1 MQGPIKR
8 FKISGLYGYKNVEIV
23 FPGQVLI
30 LIAGNGSGK
39 TTILNALHAFLRGRF
54 NRLRSLEFASI
65 ECEFHSTGELVTL
78 NKSQITALEPGTS
91 ELLSTMARAGGI
103 SEDQIYDF
111 VASVYDPGK
120 GIRPF
125 IANSVVRTIFD
136 ASPWGFDD
144 IEQKLNE
151 LHALIGSGIP
161 EDVQLIR
168 DQVARAI
175 DGIEIVYLPTYR
187 RIENPMLSPA
197 STRRRHRLVRTRN
210 LPQHGTTLQE
220 QDQINYA
227 LNDVEERL
235 AELSDEAERISNWEY
250 RSASATIID
259 EALEGQPASGGTA
272 PEELPLPD
280 IDSLVRFLSRVSRA
294 DATALFEVP
303 SRESEESSKR
313 RVEAIK
319 DLYATGR
326 INHGDLGLLRYFL
339 SRLGPVIEKTKVTE
353 IMLQKF
359 VEACNGYLQS
369 SSDEK
374 KFVYEPNSMRVTV
387 VNNFTNKV
395 VPMNQLSSGETQ
407 VISLFAR
414 LYLYPRRNL
423 VLIDEPELSLSL
435 DWQRKI
441 IPDMMRSESVEQL
454 LAITH
459 SPFIFE
465 NEYDPFAGTMAVS
478 REKKDQP

>member
-1 MQGPIKR
+1 MQSGPIKR
-8 FKISGLYGYKNVEIV
+8 FKIAGLYGYKNVEIA

-54 NRLRSLEFASI
+54 NRLRSLEFTSI

-78 NKSQITALEPGTS
+78 HKSQITSLDPGAS
-91 ELLSTMARAGGI
+91 ELLVEMARMGGL

-111 VASVYDPGK
+111 VTSVYEPEK

-125 IANSVVRTIFD
+125 TTNLVVRAIFD
-136 ASPWGFDD
+136 MSPWGFDD
-144 IEQKLNE
+144 IEEKLNE
-151 LHALIGSGIP
+151 LHALIGSGIT
-161 EDVQLIR
+161 EDIQLIR

-175 DGIEIVYLPTYR
+175 DGIEILYLPTYR

-197 STRRRHRLVRTRN
+197 GTRRRHRLVRTRIGT
-210 LPQHGTTLQE
+210 QHATRIQE

-259 EALEGQPASGGTA
+259 EALERPSATGGT

-294 DATALFEVP
+294 DATALFEAP

-326 INHGDLGLLRYFL
+326 IDHDDLGLLRYFL

-414 LYLYPRRNL
+414 LYLYPKRNL

-465 NEYDPFAGTMAVS
+465 NEYDPFAGTMNVS
-478 REKKDQP
+478 REKKDQL